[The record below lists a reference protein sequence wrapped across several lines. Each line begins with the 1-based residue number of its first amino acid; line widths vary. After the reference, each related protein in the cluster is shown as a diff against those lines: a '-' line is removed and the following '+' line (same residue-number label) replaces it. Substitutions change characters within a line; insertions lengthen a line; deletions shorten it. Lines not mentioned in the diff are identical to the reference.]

1 MQFCIFFFVKEL
13 LRKGISE
20 VLKISHRS
28 ACCENTCFHISSTP
42 IEHLL
47 NVIVNQYTE
56 TTAFHTYRLCMVAF
70 LTFLTVFT
78 LLCSL
83 LIEAEFMTRIQFI
96 QNKWSR
102 DYGET
107 RTSLISAKNK
117 FAWLQS

>member
-1 MQFCIFFFVKEL
+1 MQFYIKEL

-20 VLKISHRS
+20 ALKYHTGRHVVK
-28 ACCENTCFHISSTP
+28 TRVFTYQVRP
-42 IEHLL
+42 L